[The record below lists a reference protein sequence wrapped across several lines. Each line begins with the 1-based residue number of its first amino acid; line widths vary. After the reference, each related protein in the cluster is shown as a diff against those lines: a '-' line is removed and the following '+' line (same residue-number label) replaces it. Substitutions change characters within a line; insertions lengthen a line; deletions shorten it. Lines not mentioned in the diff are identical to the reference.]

1 MEGRNDMR
9 AAAVLAFLMV
19 SGGMPLEAGA
29 SEPMGGVALSPY
41 QADQS
46 PLQGRHP
53 SAEDIDRD
61 MAVLEG
67 RVGSVRGYGSLN
79 GGELIPAAAAR
90 QGMTVTQGAWITG
103 SAREDEAEIASLVR
117 VTRQNANVLRVLVG
131 NEAILRGDVTVAR
144 LIETI
149 EWVKGQV
156 SRQVEVPVSTAEP
169 WHVWLAH
176 PELAAAVDFITAH
189 ILPYW
194 DGVPIGDAVDYTVMR
209 HAELRR
215 AYPGKPILIGEV
227 GWPSAGPKR
236 GGAEASPAN
245 QAKFLTGLLAVAARE
260 GLDYYVMEA
269 FDQPWK
275 STVEGTVGA
284 HWGVWDAARRLKFP
298 LPERAE

>member
-1 MEGRNDMR
+1 MR
-9 AAAVLAFLMV
+9 VVALLAFLLV
-19 SGGMPLEAGA
+19 SAGMPLEAGA
-29 SEPMGGVALSPY
+29 SELMDGVALSPY

-67 RVGSVRGYGSLN
+67 RVGSLRGYGSLN
-79 GGELIPAAAAR
+79 GTELIPAAAAR
-90 QGMTVTQGAWITG
+90 QGMTVTQGAWIMG
-103 SAREDEAEIASLVR
+103 SLPEDEAEIASLVR

-144 LIETI
+144 LIEAI
-149 EWVKGQV
+149 ERVRPQV
-156 SRQVEVPVSTAEP
+156 AVPVSTAEP

-194 DGVPIGDAVDYTVMR
+194 DGVPVGDAVDYTVMR

-215 AYPGKPILIGEV
+215 AFPGKPILIGEV
-227 GWPSAGPKR
+227 GWPSAGPRR
-236 GGAEASPAN
+236 GGAEASPVN
-245 QAKFLTGLLAVAARE
+245 QARFLTGFLAVAARE
-260 GLDYYVMEA
+260 RLDYYVMEA

-275 STVEGTVGA
+275 SAVEGTAGA
-284 HWGVWDAARRLKFP
+284 YWGVWDAARRLKFP